1 VTSQENAAELELEV
15 QSELGLVEASE
26 APGGGWP
33 AAPWAFDP
41 FDGVRE
47 EIGLRNLLGAA
58 ESVARG
64 DQPA

>member
-15 QSELGLVEASE
+15 QSELELVEASSPPE
-26 APGGGWP
+26 GGWP

-41 FDGVRE
+41 SDGVRE

-58 ESVARG
+58 ESLARG
-64 DQPA
+64 EQSS